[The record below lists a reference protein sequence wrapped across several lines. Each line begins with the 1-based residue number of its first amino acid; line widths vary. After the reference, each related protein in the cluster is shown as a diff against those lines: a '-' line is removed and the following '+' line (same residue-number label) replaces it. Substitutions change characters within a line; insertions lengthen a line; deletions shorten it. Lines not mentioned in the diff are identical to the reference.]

1 MRRRPAPVTRFRRH
15 FRRWLHSIAFG
26 EVTMLG
32 QLWAPDT
39 QNRVEPLPKAGH
51 ARNEH
56 HAAGSHAT
64 CRVLA
69 LDSWTIVDN

>member
-1 MRRRPAPVTRFRRH
+1 MTRFRRH

-32 QLWAPDT
+32 QLWVPDT
-39 QNRVEPLPKAGH
+39 QNRAELLASLRPKAGH

-64 CRVLA
+64 RRVLA

>member
-1 MRRRPAPVTRFRRH
+1 
-15 FRRWLHSIAFG
+15 
-26 EVTMLG
+26 MLG

-39 QNRVEPLPKAGH
+39 QNRAEPLPKAGH

-64 CRVLA
+64 RRVLA
-69 LDSWTIVDN
+69 PDSWIIVDN

>member
-1 MRRRPAPVTRFRRH
+1 
-15 FRRWLHSIAFG
+15 
-26 EVTMLG
+26 MLG
-32 QLWAPDT
+32 QLWVPDT
-39 QNRVEPLPKAGH
+39 RRAELEPLPKAGH

-64 CRVLA
+64 RRVLA